1 MIMLLVGI
9 TNEPVSS
16 LLMEAYVHGEL
27 AALPCNVG
35 VLPMSTSAVFRLFL
49 VVSLWWTQW
58 KTWDGEA
65 LRESPVLDTD
75 ITLFERG
82 HSLTICR
89 LLTMLWGESFDRSSN
104 LVLKLGGDLGRTHLD
119 S

>member
-1 MIMLLVGI
+1 MYMVNLQPFPAMSILLSRVSGIPCCLLVVDAVE
-9 TNEPVSS
+9 NLACR
-16 LLMEAYVHGEL
+16 LLG
-27 AALPCNVG
+27 
-35 VLPMSTSAVFRLFL
+35 FL
-49 VVSLWWTQW
+49 D
-58 KTWDGEA
+58 DGEA

-82 HSLTICR
+82 HNLTICR